1 MSVSLPAFVDAWR
14 MVEERRIF
22 EGVLP
27 IAGFE
32 RLRGLLAND
41 AGDATYRIEFARSEL
56 GGASLLLDVS
66 APLTLTCQR
75 TLEPF
80 VHPVDLH
87 ARLGLIVHERE
98 EAALAPGFEPL
109 LVPSDGHIDPAAVI
123 EDELVLAIPLV
134 PVSPDSEWPEE
145 GRGTG
150 PENKPGEENKPN
162 PFAVL
167 RELKKH

>member
-1 MSVSLPAFVDAWR
+1 

-22 EGVLP
+22 EGSVP

-32 RLRGLLAND
+32 RLRGMLAD
-41 AGDATYRIEFARSEL
+41 DRGDVAYRLEFVRNEL

-66 APLTLTCQR
+66 ATLTLTCQR

-80 VHPVDLH
+80 ALPVEVH
-87 ARLGLIVHERE
+87 ARLGLIAREHE
-98 EAALAPGFEPL
+98 EAALAPGYEPL
-109 LVPSDGHIDPAAVI
+109 LVDADGRIDPSAAI
-123 EDELVLAIPLV
+123 EDELVLAVPLV
-134 PVSPDSEWPEE
+134 PVAPDSEWPDE
-145 GRGTG
+145 GRGSG
-150 PENKPGEENKPN
+150 PKAAPGEENKPN

>member
-1 MSVSLPAFVDAWR
+1 

-22 EGVLP
+22 EGTLP

-32 RLRGLLAND
+32 RLRGLLAD
-41 AGDATYRIEFARSEL
+41 DTGDANYRLEFARSEL

-66 APLTLTCQR
+66 ASLTLACQR

-87 ARLGLIVHERE
+87 ARLGLIAHERE
-98 EAALAPGFEPL
+98 EAALAPGYEPL
-109 LVPSDGHIDPAAVI
+109 LIESDGRIDPVAVI
-123 EDELVLAIPLV
+123 EDELVLAVPLV
-134 PVSPDSEWPEE
+134 PVSPESEWPEQ
-145 GRGTG
+145 GRASG
-150 PENKPGEENKPN
+150 PEAMPDEENRPN

>member
-1 MSVSLPAFVDAWR
+1 MSLPAYVDAWR

-22 EGVLP
+22 EGSVP
-27 IAGFE
+27 VAGFK
-32 RLRGLLAND
+32 RLRDLLAD
-41 AGDATYRIEFARSEL
+41 SHGDATYRLEFARNEL

-66 APLTLTCQR
+66 APLTLVCQR

-80 VHPVDLH
+80 VLPVVVH
-87 ARLGLIVHERE
+87 ARLGLIAHERE

-109 LVPSDGHIDPAAVI
+109 LVDADGRIDPAAAI
-123 EDELVLAIPLV
+123 EDELVLAVPLV
-134 PVSPDSEWPEE
+134 PVSPDSKWPEE
-145 GRGTG
+145 GRGSG
-150 PENKPGEENKPN
+150 PSSAPGDEDKPN

>member
-1 MSVSLPAFVDAWR
+1 

-22 EGVLP
+22 EGALP

-32 RLRGLLAND
+32 RLWGLLAED
-41 AGDATYRIEFARSEL
+41 TGDVAYRLEFVRNEL

-66 APLTLTCQR
+66 APLMLTCQR

-80 VHPVDLH
+80 VHTVDLH

-98 EAALAPGFEPL
+98 EAALAPGYEPL
-109 LVPSDGHIDPAAVI
+109 LVEADGRIDPAAVI
-123 EDELVLAIPLV
+123 EDELVLAVPLV
-134 PVSPDSEWPEE
+134 PVSPNSEWPEE
-145 GRGTG
+145 GHGAG
-150 PENKPGEENKPN
+150 PETTPGGENKPN